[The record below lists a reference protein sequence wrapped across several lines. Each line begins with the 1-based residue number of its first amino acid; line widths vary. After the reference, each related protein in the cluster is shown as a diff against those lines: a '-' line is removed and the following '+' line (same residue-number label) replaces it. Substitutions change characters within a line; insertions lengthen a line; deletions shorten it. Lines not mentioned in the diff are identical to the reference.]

1 MSAVVPTT
9 VLAAEEQVIGSPNL
23 TVSSSDIEFRA
34 SEDAT
39 LNVNVINNGELLDGG
54 RVEFENEVKTAKSV
68 QISIDED
75 AIDAPIEINTGT
87 QSLGRLVDGDQRTVG
102 FDLEIGAAQPGTYEI
117 PVEVTYQHPRVIA
130 FGQFE
135 DTDRQNREQT
145 VSETIEIR
153 IEDRPEFELRATEQT
168 TVVAGDTRQVSYEL
182 VNTGTQTARDAT
194 VRLET
199 QTPGIFFGKQTSQST
214 TTSVFVSELS
224 AGDSHAFRLQMGAG
238 PDVAGGTYTVA
249 AGVEYENQNGVA
261 RTSDPLSTGVTVAS
275 ERNFALESMSLTDF
289 RVDESEARIEA
300 TISNEGPVPANN
312 VVVRIGE
319 TSAVSVVNGESAVG
333 DLTVGDS
340 APVSFTVAIPNEA
353 EPGSISMPFSVEYEN
368 AGGDIQTLSTPLRK
382 PLEIKPEQ
390 DRFEVVGVNTSVT
403 PGGTATLTVQLR
415 HTGSEPVS
423 NANARLFTNDPL
435 SSSDDGAFLGEI
447 GPDETVTAQFRV
459 SASGDALA
467 KSYGSSVEVRYD
479 EADGDTRFTGSLST
493 GIPVSDS
500 EGGGLPL
507 LPVGIGAIVLLGGG
521 AVVYR
526 RF

>member
-1 MSAVVPTT
+1 
-9 VLAAEEQVIGSPNL
+9 L

-75 AIDAPIEINTGT
+75 AIDAPIEVNTGT
-87 QSLGRLVDGDQRTVG
+87 QSLGRLVDGDQQTVG

-130 FGQFE
+130 YGQFE

-153 IEDRPEFELRATEQT
+153 IEDRPEFELTATEQT

-199 QTPGIFFGKQTSQST
+199 QTPGVFFGKQTSQST

-368 AGGDIQTLSTPLRK
+368 ADGDIQTLSTPLRK
-382 PLEIKPEQ
+382 PLEIQPEQ
-390 DRFEVVGVNTSVT
+390 DRFEIVGVNTSVT
-403 PGGTATLTVQLR
+403 PGGAATLDVQLR

-447 GPDETVTAQFRV
+447 GPGETVTAQFRV
-459 SASGDALA
+459 SASGDALP

-479 EADGDTRFTGSLST
+479 EADGDTRFTGSLSA